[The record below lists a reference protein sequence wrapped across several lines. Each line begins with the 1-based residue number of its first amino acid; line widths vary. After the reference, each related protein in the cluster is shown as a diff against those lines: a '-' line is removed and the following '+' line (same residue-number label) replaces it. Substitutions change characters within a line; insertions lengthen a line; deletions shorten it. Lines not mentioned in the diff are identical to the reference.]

1 EDLDIEDGR
10 GAQRQRPVARGLP
23 RVDDEERE
31 QEAKPAAEESQSEG
45 DAHRLD
51 QKADVGEA
59 EEHRDLAENLF
70 HRQKIFALTRNAHR
84 PISASDKLATKVM
97 MT

>member
-1 EDLDIEDGR
+1 MRAEDARASLEVAATLLATGR
-10 GAQRQRPVARGLP
+10 GA
-23 RVDDEERE
+23 E
-31 QEAKPAAEESQSEG
+31 PAAEESQSEG

-59 EEHRDLAENLF
+59 EERRDLADDLF

-84 PISASDKLATKVM
+84 PISASDRLATKVM
-97 MT
+97 MM